1 MPAISLL
8 NCVINQLT
16 SIFDRLTFENKVVG
30 MNTGTIKRTDAVIII
45 QTVSAEWHY
54 LAFLSR

>member
-8 NCVINQLT
+8 NIVIKQLT

-30 MNTGTIKRTDAVIII
+30 REKKEQKKRTDAVIII
-45 QTVSAEWHY
+45 QTVSAEKH
-54 LAFLSR
+54 